1 MHPLWLDPGH
11 FLSYQNDQGPD
22 IELTS
27 LINHSVNALSKD
39 AQPQVLKMLPVLG
52 LGAVVR
58 GQGGLQPSVS
68 LQQSC
73 A

>member
-11 FLSYQNDQGPD
+11 FLRYHKDQRPD
-22 IELTS
+22 IELSS
-27 LINHSVNALSKD
+27 LINHSVNALPKD
-39 AQPQVLKMLPVLG
+39 SQPQVLKILPVLG
-52 LGAVVR
+52 LGAIVR
-58 GQGGLQPSVS
+58 GQGGLQPSVP